1 MKFQTLLTVVAC
13 SVLTCLST
21 GYSTECK
28 ECCGTLLSEE
38 YREQIERM
46 IDNGTWD
53 DYTNREFDGVRG
65 TTYVRT
71 TFHILRNINGSNG
84 MPSSYCQMQLD
95 YLNSHVGDTGL
106 QFCIQDII
114 YHDLDDPSVTYPSSP
129 SYGFD
134 PNSMNVYCTPNI
146 EYSFSL
152 CGYASYPYGTT
163 FVVQNN
169 CMGPGTTTFSHEA
182 GHYFGLPHTF
192 EGTENGN
199 NPECVDGSNCNSAG
213 DYFCDTAADD
223 NGGWAWNC
231 NYTGGG
237 VDVCNGDPYNPND
250 DNLMSYGP
258 DSCTDEFTPNQLSA
272 YLSTAEI
279 YRANILSDEPCVPN
293 TGACCNESDSC
304 LITYESMCESVGW
317 IWQGQGTIC
326 ADGCLQ
332 NADGA
337 CCVGTYCLVLPESN
351 CNAGGGVW
359 QGPNTTCVEG
369 ICTQEPCEGDL
380 NGDDVVNVND
390 LLEVV
395 EQWGNSSGSGD
406 INEDGIV
413 DVGDLLLIVEG
424 WGDCP

>member
-1 MKFQTLLTVVAC
+1 MKLQTLITVV
-13 SVLTCLST
+13 VV
-21 GYSTECK
+21 
-28 ECCGTLLSEE
+28 TLLSYLCAAKPPEFKDCCGAILGPE
-38 YREQIERM
+38 YRGQIERM
-46 IDNGTWD
+46 LA
-53 DYTNREFDGVRG
+53 DGSWHEITHRDLSGIRG
-65 TTYVRT
+65 TTYVMT
-71 TFHILRNINGSNG
+71 TFHILRYSNG
-84 MPSSYCQMQLD
+84 NGGMSSSYCQLQID
-95 YLNSHVGDTGL
+95 YLNSHVSTTGL

-114 YHDLDDPSVTYPSSP
+114 YHDLADPSVTYPSSP

-146 EYSFSL
+146 EHSFPI
-152 CGYASYPYGTT
+152 CGYASYPNGTT

-192 EGTENGN
+192 EGTEDGS

-223 NGGWAWNC
+223 NGGWNGNC
-231 NYTGGG
+231 NYIGGG

-258 DSCTDEFTPNQLSA
+258 DWCTDEFTPNQLSA
-272 YLSTAEI
+272 FLYIAQA
-279 YRANILSDEPCVPN
+279 YRANILSSEPCVPN

-326 ADGCLQ
+326 DDGCLQ

-337 CCVGTYCLVLPESN
+337 CCVGTFCLILPESN
-351 CNAGGGVW
+351 CNAGGGIW
-359 QGPNTTCVEG
+359 LGPNTTCDEG
-369 ICTQEPCEGDL
+369 TCDEEPCESDL
-380 NGDDVVNVND
+380 NGDSVVNVTD
-390 LLEVV
+390 LLIVV
-395 EQWGNSSGSGD
+395 EQWGNTSGSGD
-406 INEDGIV
+406 INGDGIV
-413 DVGDLLLIVEG
+413 NVADLLLIVEG

>member
-1 MKFQTLLTVVAC
+1 MKLQTMLTVVAVT
-13 SVLTCLST
+13 SLS
-21 GYSTECK
+21 YLCAAEPPECK
-28 ECCGTLLSEE
+28 NCCGAILGPE
-38 YREQIERM
+38 YRGQIERM
-46 IDNGTWD
+46 LSNGTWEEITQRD
-53 DYTNREFDGVRG
+53 LSGIRG
-65 TTYVRT
+65 TTYVKT
-71 TFHILRNINGSNG
+71 AFHIMRYSNGSGG
-84 MPSSYCQMQLD
+84 MPASNCQLQID

-114 YHDLDDPSVTYPSSP
+114 YHDLADPSVNVNGPFPT
-129 SYGFD
+129 YGFV
-134 PNSMNVYCTPNI
+134 PNTMNVYCTPLI
-146 EYSFSL
+146 TGMSL
-152 CGYASYPYGTT
+152 CGFASYPPYNI

-169 CMGPGTTTFSHEA
+169 CMDSGEYTFSHES

-192 EGTENGN
+192 EGTEDGS

-223 NGGWAWNC
+223 NGGWNGNC
-231 NYTGGG
+231 NYIGGG
-237 VDVCNGDPYNPND
+237 VDVCNGDPYDPND
-250 DNLMSYGP
+250 NNLMSYGP
-258 DSCTDEFTPNQLSA
+258 DWCTDEFTPNQLSA
-272 YLSTAEI
+272 YLSIAEA

-326 ADGCLQ
+326 DDGCLQ

-337 CCVGTYCLVLPESN
+337 CCVGTYCLVLPQSN
-351 CNAGGGVW
+351 CDSGGGNW
-359 QGPNTTCVEG
+359 QGPNTVCEAGTCIE
-369 ICTQEPCEGDL
+369 EPCEGDL

-395 EQWGNSSGSGD
+395 EQWGNTSGSGD

-413 DVGDLLLIVEG
+413 DVSDLLMIVEG
-424 WGDCP
+424 WGDCQ